1 VKAVLAEL
9 EKTPKAVLDHQA
21 NAGKQKDNKAKED
34 KAKHSGGSAKVGLA
48 STYVVELILVRSETP
63 ARRDR
68 QGQYSLLGPR
78 QLVNTCMH
86 LDSTTASR
94 ADRRASLYCSEQQ
107 RTADSYEDD

>member
-63 ARRDR
+63 ARRDG
-68 QGQYSLLGPR
+68 QGQYSLLGPKAAR
-78 QLVNTCMH
+78 DYLH
-86 LDSTTASR
+86 ASR
-94 ADRRASLYCSEQQ
+94 IDNCVTCGPTRIAVSL
-107 RTADSYEDD
+107 